1 MKSDKKE
8 FIIGLNIPTIN
19 CIELTSFKVI
29 NKYCSIPH
37 NNFRHK
43 NHSKILDAT
52 ITAMK

>member
-1 MKSDKKE
+1 MKSNKKRVSYWT
-8 FIIGLNIPTIN
+8 FAATNF
-19 CIELTSFKVI
+19 IELKTFEVI